1 MKIGEI
7 SLVTSCAVETIRYY
21 EKEGLLPA
29 AGRSEA
35 NYRIYGDAHLERLI
49 FIRRCRSLDMSLEEI
64 RTLFGL
70 CNLGGGDCA
79 PIDAL
84 IDGHLGHVEARIQE
98 LYALQQQLR
107 DLRKQ
112 CASPGRLAD
121 CGVLKD
127 LSNTVVKEKEP
138 AGHVPRTHR

>member
-7 SLVTSCAVETIRYY
+7 SLATSCSVETIRYY

-35 NYRIYGDAHLERLI
+35 NYRIYNEAHRDRLI

-64 RTLFGL
+64 GTLLGL
-70 CNLGGGDCA
+70 RDISGGDCE
-79 PIDAL
+79 PVDAL
-84 IDGHLGHVEARIQE
+84 IDSRLVHVEARIQE
-98 LYALQQQLR
+98 LHALQQQLR

-112 CASPGRLAD
+112 CAAPGKLSD
-121 CGVLKD
+121 CGVLKG
-127 LSNTVVKEKEP
+127 LSNTLVKEKKSV
-138 AGHVPRTHR
+138 GHVPRTHR

>member
-7 SLVTSCAVETIRYY
+7 SLVTFCSVETIRYY

-35 NYRIYGDAHLERLI
+35 NYRIYSDAHLERLI
-49 FIRRCRSLDMSLEEI
+49 FIRRCRLLDMSLEEI
-64 RTLFGL
+64 STL
-70 CNLGGGDCA
+70 LGVCDISGGDCA

-98 LYALQQQLR
+98 LHALQQQLR

-112 CASPGRLAD
+112 CVSPGKLSD
-121 CGVLKD
+121 CGVLKN
-127 LSNTVVKEKEP
+127 LSNTVVNEKEP